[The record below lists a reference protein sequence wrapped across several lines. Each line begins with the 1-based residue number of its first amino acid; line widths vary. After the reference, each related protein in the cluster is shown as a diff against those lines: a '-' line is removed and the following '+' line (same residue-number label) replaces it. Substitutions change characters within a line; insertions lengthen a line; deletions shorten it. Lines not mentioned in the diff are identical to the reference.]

1 MSVPRTKKGKL
12 ELKPA
17 LLHLNLTRTLN
28 RFLVTNC
35 SIQSGSANISLVIE
49 LERLSGPFWISLFIP
64 SICLV
69 LAAEMTLFIDE
80 KHFKATIAVALTAT
94 LTMYTLYNS
103 FQEKLPDDSTLKL
116 IDIWLL
122 HGLLMP
128 MVVFVILTT
137 NELII
142 ESEDKTTLTTT
153 KVSNSAVLTSK
164 ALRPDKQKKDK
175 LQKKRKQ
182 GILICKVSVPIIS
195 AVFIFIFFMVIY
207 SK

>member
-17 LLHLNLTRTLN
+17 LLHLSLTRTLN
-28 RFLVTNC
+28 RFLVTNS
-35 SIQSGSANISLVIE
+35 SIQSGSTNISLVIE

-128 MVVFVILTT
+128 MLVFTILA
-137 NELII
+137 
-142 ESEDKTTLTTT
+142 T
-153 KVSNSAVLTSK
+153 KE
-164 ALRPDKQKKDK
+164 
-175 LQKKRKQ
+175 
-182 GILICKVSVPIIS
+182 
-195 AVFIFIFFMVIY
+195 
-207 SK
+207 